1 MSTDYAA
8 APCDSNPRLSAQ
20 PPSESLF
27 ASRRSQL
34 FVLSARLSLDRGA
47 YIHDAKVTL
56 RDDVMTTHP
65 IEADSD
71 EGLAKGCPLNLL
83 GPVAPLKLAGGS
95 AQLLTY
101 TIAAPAA
108 QARTGHGPP
117 ERGGPRVI

>member
-1 MSTDYAA
+1 M
-8 APCDSNPRLSAQ
+8 
-20 PPSESLF
+20 
-27 ASRRSQL
+27 
-34 FVLSARLSLDRGA
+34 LSARLSLDHGA
-47 YIHDAKVTL
+47 SIHDAKVTL

-108 QARTGHGPP
+108 QR
-117 ERGGPRVI
+117 PRVASVVSKVGRGEPRRRV